1 MGYFTRTSLNQVIE
15 GKCMAK
21 ERILVLCVDRDN
33 DLGSKTKRTGPII
46 GREANVASAT
56 ALLMKDPE
64 DTDGNAMFMAVNVFD
79 DMQKKKAEVQVV
91 TITGDERLGYDA
103 DKKVTQ
109 QLEKVLAEFPAE
121 SCIFISDGANDEEV
135 LPLISS
141 RVKINSKKTVVMR
154 QAKELEKTYLVV
166 LNKLKEPYYARLFFG
181 VPALI
186 ILAFFASE
194 AMGFGWKPII
204 AILGVYLLIK
214 GFGVEESLIAA
225 AKGLILPIGKA
236 STVIY
241 LPVLALT
248 VIALSVAFTQ
258 FNIHATEGV
267 LGAAA
272 YAAKSLFFFIPFIL
286 ALLFVGKAASL
297 ISEKK
302 KFDIVD
308 NALYATNGIL
318 LSYVCY
324 TASAWI
330 IGDAAFVDFIV
341 STFIALV
348 IGLVAMEV
356 DHRLKM
362 SIAGKMRLE
371 NKEVLN
377 AAGAY
382 LGKVVGVDKKNNVM
396 FLQTPLGHRISVK
409 LDEIMEAE
417 EKITV
422 KR

>member
-1 MGYFTRTSLNQVIE
+1 
-15 GKCMAK
+15 MAK

-46 GREANVASAT
+46 GREANVVAAT

-64 DTDGNAMFMAVNVFD
+64 DTDGNAMFMAVNIFD
-79 DMQKKKAEVQVV
+79 EMQKKKSEVQVV

-121 SCIFISDGANDEEV
+121 SCIFVSDGADDDEV

-166 LNKLKEPYYARLFFG
+166 LNKLREPYYARLFFG
-181 VPALI
+181 VPAMI

-204 AILGVYLLIK
+204 VVLGLYLLIK

-225 AKGLILPIGKA
+225 TKGLFLPIGKA

-258 FNIHATEGV
+258 FNIHAVDGV

-286 ALLFVGKAASL
+286 TLLFVGKAVSL
-297 ISEKK
+297 MSEKK

-341 STFIALV
+341 STFISLI
-348 IGLVAMEV
+348 IGLIAMEIS
-356 DHRLKM
+356 HRLKI

-371 NKEVLN
+371 NKEVLT

-409 LDEIMEAE
+409 LDEIVEAE

>member
-1 MGYFTRTSLNQVIE
+1 MV
-15 GKCMAK
+15 K

-46 GREANVASAT
+46 GREANVAAAT

-64 DTDGNAMFMAVNVFD
+64 DTDGNAMFMAVNIFD
-79 DMQKKKAEVQVV
+79 DMQKKKVEVQVV
-91 TITGDERLGYDA
+91 TLTGDVRLGYDA

-109 QLEKVLAEFPAE
+109 QMEKVLAEFPAE
-121 SCIFISDGANDEEV
+121 SCIFISDGADDEEV

-141 RVKINSKKTVVMR
+141 RVKINSKKNVVMR
-154 QAKELEKTYLVV
+154 QAKELEKTYLVI

-204 AILGVYLLIK
+204 VVLGLYLLIK
-214 GFGVEESLIAA
+214 GFGVEDSMITAL
-225 AKGLILPIGKA
+225 KGLFIPIGKA

-258 FNIHATEGV
+258 FNSHAAEGV
-267 LGAAA
+267 LGASA

-286 ALLFVGKAASL
+286 TLLFVGKAVSL
-297 ISEKK
+297 MSEKK

-341 STFIALV
+341 STFIALIV
-348 IGLVAMEV
+348 GLIAMEV
-356 DHRLKM
+356 GHRLKI

-371 NKEVLN
+371 NKEVLT

-409 LDEIMEAE
+409 LDEIVEAE

>member
-1 MGYFTRTSLNQVIE
+1 
-15 GKCMAK
+15 MAK

-46 GREANVASAT
+46 GREANVIAAT
-56 ALLMKDPE
+56 DLLMKDPE

-79 DMQKKKAEVQVV
+79 EMQKKKVEVQVV
-91 TITGDERLGYDA
+91 TLTGDVRLGYDA

-109 QLEKVLAEFPAE
+109 QMEKVLAEFPAE
-121 SCIFISDGANDEEV
+121 SCIFISDGADDEEV

-141 RVKINSKKTVVMR
+141 RVKINSKKNVVMR
-154 QAKELEKTYLVV
+154 QAKELEKTYLVI

-204 AILGVYLLIK
+204 VVLGLYLLIK
-214 GFGVEESLIAA
+214 GFGVEDSTITAL
-225 AKGLILPIGKA
+225 KGLFIPIGKA

-258 FNIHATEGV
+258 FNIHAADGV
-267 LGAAA
+267 LGASA

-286 ALLFVGKAASL
+286 TLLFVGKAVSL
-297 ISEKK
+297 MSEKK

-341 STFIALV
+341 STFISLIV
-348 IGLVAMEV
+348 GLIAMEIG
-356 DHRLKM
+356 HRLKI

-371 NKEVLN
+371 NKEVLT

-382 LGKVVGVDKKNNVM
+382 LGKVVGVDKKNHVM
-396 FLQTPLGHRISVK
+396 FLQTPLGHRISIK
-409 LDEIMEAE
+409 LDEIVEAE

>member
-1 MGYFTRTSLNQVIE
+1 
-15 GKCMAK
+15 MAK

>member
-1 MGYFTRTSLNQVIE
+1 
-15 GKCMAK
+15 MAK

-46 GREANVASAT
+46 GREANVTAAT

-64 DTDGNAMFMAVNVFD
+64 DTDGNAMFMAVNIFD

-91 TITGDERLGYDA
+91 TITGDEGLGYDA

-121 SCIFISDGANDEEV
+121 SCIFISDGADDDEV

-166 LNKLKEPYYARLFFG
+166 LNKLREPYYARLFFG

-204 AILGVYLLIK
+204 AILGIYLLIK

-225 AKGLILPIGKA
+225 TKGLFLPIGKA

-258 FNIHATEGV
+258 FNIHAVDGV

-286 ALLFVGKAASL
+286 TLLFVGKAVSL
-297 ISEKK
+297 MSEKK

-341 STFIALV
+341 STFISLI
-348 IGLVAMEV
+348 IGLIAMEIS
-356 DHRLKM
+356 HRLKI

-371 NKEVLN
+371 NKEVLT

-409 LDEIMEAE
+409 LDEIVEAE